1 MSRTDCER
9 GRPQQSWAGER
20 AIRCPERENEKHAI
34 ATYGKSRFRPNIA
47 RTIRNVEVNRS
58 CGITY
63 ANVTTE
69 FGISL
74 TDTRSLNGLS
84 QRPHEFGQGSL
95 AIVVRNESNSVRRIF
110 ADNVHR

>member
-84 QRPHEFGQGSL
+84 QRQFGQGSL
-95 AIVVRNESNSVRRIF
+95 AIVVRNESNSSRRIF

>member
-20 AIRCPERENEKHAI
+20 AIRCPEREIHAI
-34 ATYGKSRFRPNIA
+34 VTYGKSRFRPNIA

-84 QRPHEFGQGSL
+84 LRQFGQGSL
-95 AIVVRNESNSVRRIF
+95 AIVVRNVSNSIRRVF